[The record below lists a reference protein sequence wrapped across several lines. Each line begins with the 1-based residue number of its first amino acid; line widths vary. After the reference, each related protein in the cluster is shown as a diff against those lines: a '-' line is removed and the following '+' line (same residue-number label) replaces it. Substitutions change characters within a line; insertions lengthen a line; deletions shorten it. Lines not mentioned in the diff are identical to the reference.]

1 MGCCDPHYDRTAIFS
16 AVSSRFVKLYA
27 AGNIVSD
34 EAYGSFAAAE
44 PAYRIAAA
52 LRAEGCEVSLHHGA
66 RLIFKPQG

>member
-1 MGCCDPHYDRTAIFS
+1 M
-16 AVSSRFVKLYA
+16 LYA

-52 LRAEGCEVSLHHGA
+52 SVPEGCEVSLHHGA
-66 RLIFKPQG
+66 RVIFKPQG